1 MAIWRLGMAVIEGR
15 ERHIVG
21 GVDTHKD
28 LHVAA
33 VVDEQDRILGTRSF
47 PTTRQG
53 YRQMLAWMLSFGEL
67 QRIGIESTGSYGAG
81 LLRFMQQA
89 KVVVLEV
96 TTPDK
101 QDRRRRGKNDD
112 LDAQNAA
119 HAALA
124 GQRTVTPRSRDGMIE
139 SLRILMACRKTA
151 VSARRIALQ
160 MIHNTIVC
168 APDALRDQLR
178 NLTRMQLVR
187 TLASWRP
194 DLTAYRDLDS
204 AYRIGLK
211 SLARRYLELHD
222 EIADLDVMIAAI
234 VNELAPNLVARNSI
248 GHIGAAQLLLT
259 AGDNPERLR
268 SEASFASLCGVS
280 PVPASSGK
288 TVRHRI
294 NRGGDR
300 AANSALHII
309 AIGRLRTDQRTKD
322 YVARRIAEGHSK
334 LDAIRAL
341 KRYLAREVFTLI
353 TQRRKEI
360 NPPESPLDKQKGV
373 RGSARLWRG
382 VGRGRS
388 TRITYTDRSTN
399 TSKTVSGGTLSG
411 LGQGQKVKIDPV
423 PNTTVTVT
431 NTSENLSR
439 TFTAAVFNPP
449 LNRVV
454 SKYTIL
460 SGSTVQ
466 FGTESFTVSGTYTLV
481 DTTVDYTVGSP
492 TFGEES
498 GFLSAVNVVAT
509 GSAGAITFGL
519 SGAPSYTANL
529 APIWATPDLP
539 ATLPIP
545 VDVAFSGFLSLDGS
559 TTPFSGTLSDTTT
572 FNPDGSVSDLD
583 VLDIMTDVGPITGSI
598 SAFATPT
605 VVVPEPSTLTLLA
618 LGCGAIF
625 GLRSSRRLTTRWPN

>member
-1 MAIWRLGMAVIEGR
+1 MAVIEGR

-309 AIGRLRTDQRTKD
+309 AIGRLRRSANQGLCCSSDRRRPFQTRRHSSVEALPRERSLHAHHATSQGNQR
-322 YVARRIAEGHSK
+322 H
-334 LDAIRAL
+334 
-341 KRYLAREVFTLI
+341 
-353 TQRRKEI
+353 
-360 NPPESPLDKQKGV
+360 
-373 RGSARLWRG
+373 
-382 VGRGRS
+382 
-388 TRITYTDRSTN
+388 
-399 TSKTVSGGTLSG
+399 
-411 LGQGQKVKIDPV
+411 
-423 PNTTVTVT
+423 PN
-431 NTSENLSR
+431 
-439 TFTAAVFNPP
+439 
-449 LNRVV
+449 
-454 SKYTIL
+454 
-460 SGSTVQ
+460 
-466 FGTESFTVSGTYTLV
+466 
-481 DTTVDYTVGSP
+481 
-492 TFGEES
+492 
-498 GFLSAVNVVAT
+498 
-509 GSAGAITFGL
+509 
-519 SGAPSYTANL
+519 
-529 APIWATPDLP
+529 
-539 ATLPIP
+539 
-545 VDVAFSGFLSLDGS
+545 
-559 TTPFSGTLSDTTT
+559 
-572 FNPDGSVSDLD
+572 
-583 VLDIMTDVGPITGSI
+583 
-598 SAFATPT
+598 
-605 VVVPEPSTLTLLA
+605 
-618 LGCGAIF
+618 
-625 GLRSSRRLTTRWPN
+625 RRLTNRRASGAANTSRSNTPSAWRKRVSSLL